1 MISSKKLASFYS
13 VLREYYDMLHTISS
27 PLYPMVGIKYLNP
40 NFEVVILVVVVVVL
54 VVQCGIINGTVAT
67 STIDPAA
74 AADIQTVLS
83 KDQIASYARDG
94 YLYTKGLLSRDVIDD
109 LSMAVHEA
117 VLANPQ
123 HPGGYFSLLQSG
135 GIFLNQNKN
144 ENYPSSPSSNSPT
157 TRANNNIYREVAIQS
172 IIPNAVAELMQ
183 LNMERGDNLRLLR
196 YVILYL
202 YRIYMHNIRIGY
214 PHHIF
219 RIIYIY

>member
-1 MISSKKLASFYS
+1 
-13 VLREYYDMLHTISS
+13 
-27 PLYPMVGIKYLNP
+27 MVGIKYLNP
-40 NFEVVILVVVVVVL
+40 DFEVVILVVVLVVL

-67 STIDPAA
+67 SATTIDPAA

-135 GIFLNQNKN
+135 GIFLNKN
-144 ENYPSSPSSNSPT
+144 ENYPSSPSSNSST
-157 TRANNNIYREVAIQS
+157 TRANNSSSNNIYRQVAIQS

-183 LNMERGDNLRLLR
+183 LNLERGDNLRLLR

-202 YRIYMHNIRIGY
+202 YRLYMHNCICIGY
-214 PHHIF
+214 DTYLETSIF
-219 RIIYIY
+219 IGFSFLIPA